1 MNRLP
6 GLEKA
11 FKNAKIVWL
20 TTFNEKGDEVDRQMT
35 NYNED
40 PYSEMWFPTWTDT
53 RKVRHI
59 KNDPRSY
66 ITFPS
71 EEENRFFRIQG
82 ITRIADEKTTYKKWK
97 WWYLTWVPG
106 DSGKYGLTGTHGW
119 DTRTILLFTPE
130 IALKMNKKE

>member
-82 ITRIADEKTTYKKWK
+82 ISRIGDEKTTYEKWK

-106 DSGKYGLTGTHGW
+106 DGGKYGLTGTHGW

-130 IALKMNKKE
+130 IALKMDKKE